1 MTRKQI
7 EPCKDTLTGLRK
19 RQGKKLDKEQMIKA
33 LEVFQGG
40 FAPFDATIT
49 ELGLAKVNPHED
61 VERFAATTCR
71 FPQKN
76 VELTG
81 IRG

>member
-1 MTRKQI
+1 M
-7 EPCKDTLTGLRK
+7 TGLRK

-33 LEVFQGG
+33 LEVLQDG

-61 VERFAATTCR
+61 V
-71 FPQKN
+71 
-76 VELTG
+76 
-81 IRG
+81 